1 FQLQHKESQTEFIT
15 NLLLALGLI
24 FAVMAGLFE
33 SVRQAISLMVSLP
46 FAVAG
51 AAWTLYLCGVDFDQP
66 ASVGLFL
73 LLGTV
78 VNNGIVMIEHIN
90 MYRRQGME
98 RRLAMLRGGR
108 ERLRPI
114 LMTTT
119 TTLLG
124 LLPIVLQ
131 KPSLAGVYYYSMALV
146 IMGGLVVATVLT
158 MILLPTTVC
167 ITEDSLAW
175 AGRKLEW
182 VPRLAGR
189 AGVAR
194 GKFPRE

>member
-1 FQLQHKESQTEFIT
+1 
-15 NLLLALGLI
+15 
-24 FAVMAGLFE
+24 
-33 SVRQAISLMVSLP
+33 
-46 FAVAG
+46 
-51 AAWTLYLCGVDFDQP
+51 
-66 ASVGLFL
+66 
-73 LLGTV
+73 
-78 VNNGIVMIEHIN
+78 
-90 MYRRQGME
+90 
-98 RRLAMLRGGR
+98 MLRGGR

-114 LMTTT
+114 LMTTA

-167 ITEDSLAW
+167 ITEDSLGW

-182 VPRLAGR
+182 IPRLAGH
-189 AGVAR
+189 AGGAR
-194 GKFPRE
+194 GKIPRE